1 MTNLSKL
8 VHTTILVATVLAAG
22 SQAQTNAGSFGSA
35 HIVVKSGS
43 FAFGGRPIADLDAL
57 ESVVRLVH
65 PKIIYLSACGTEAVP
80 SLKATVQR
88 LNEFPLSIQMLSP
101 GSQDCETVAMA
112 TRVNMGSASA
122 SESDGH
128 AAVEAYWR
136 QVAP

>member
-8 VHTTILVATVLAAG
+8 VHTTILVATILAAG
-22 SQAQTNAGSFGSA
+22 SQAQTNAGSFGS
-35 HIVVKSGS
+35 HIVVKNGS
-43 FAFGGRPIADLDAL
+43 FVFGSRPVADLDAL

-65 PKIIYLSACGTEAVP
+65 PNIIYLSACGTEAVP
-80 SLKATVQR
+80 SLKATVHR

-101 GSQDCETVAMA
+101 GSQQCATGAMA
-112 TRVNMGSASA
+112 TRVNLSSASA
-122 SESDGH
+122 SASDDP